1 MLVRGNDFIEA
12 SGLVIAKI
20 FYQMSGNDGTC
31 YIYQKYRYED
41 GKNNTIKIK
50 LAGGYEGIP
59 EVFVLNVAVYAVRKY
74 CLRNCKSL
82 MNV

>member
-1 MLVRGNDFIEA
+1 
-12 SGLVIAKI
+12 
-20 FYQMSGNDGTC
+20 MSESDGTC

-59 EVFVLNVAVYAVRKY
+59 EVFVLNVVVYAVR
-74 CLRNCKSL
+74 N
-82 MNV
+82 